1 MRSVAVLLALAIA
14 ATAAFADRPAS
25 PVPTDR
31 RALVMLR
38 VLAYDNHLNQRV
50 HGAVKF
56 LIVHRRDADGAA
68 CAARWGEAFDKAR
81 QVKIDGRSV
90 QILVHGFVRSSDLDR
105 ALTEL
110 DATALIACDGLTREL
125 AVAELA
131 KLTRAHRVLSFAM
144 HEDEV
149 VAGLS
154 VAIVPG
160 QDPDKPRDEIVV
172 NQRAAAAEG
181 VKFDAGLM
189 QLARTATT
197 P

>member
-1 MRSVAVLLALAIA
+1 MRPVAVLLALAIA
-14 ATAAFADRPAS
+14 ATVAFADGSSLA
-25 PVPTDR
+25 TDR

-38 VLAYDNHLNQRV
+38 VLAYDNHLNQRA
-50 HGAVKF
+50 HDAVKF

-68 CAARWGEAFDKAR
+68 CAAHWVEAFDKAR
-81 QVKIDGRSV
+81 KVKINGRSV
-90 QILVHGFVRSSDLDR
+90 QILVRAFDRTSDLDR

-110 DATALIACDGLTREL
+110 DATALIACEGLTHEL
-125 AVAELA
+125 AVPELA
-131 KLTRAHRVLSFAM
+131 KLTRAHKVLSFAM
-144 HEDEV
+144 HEEEV
-149 VAGLS
+149 AAGLS

>member
-1 MRSVAVLLALAIA
+1 VRPVAVLLALAIA
-14 ATAAFADRPAS
+14 ATVAFADGSSLA
-25 PVPTDR
+25 TDR

-38 VLAYDNHLNQRV
+38 VLAYDNHLNQRA
-50 HGAVKF
+50 HDAVKF

-68 CAARWGEAFDKAR
+68 CAAHWVEAFDKAR
-81 QVKIDGRSV
+81 KVKINGRSV
-90 QILVHGFVRSSDLDR
+90 QILVRAFDRTSDLDR

-110 DATALIACDGLTREL
+110 DATALTHEL
-125 AVAELA
+125 AVPELA
-131 KLTRAHRVLSFAM
+131 KLTRAHKVLSFAM
-144 HEDEV
+144 HEEEV
-149 VAGLS
+149 AAGLS